1 MKKTRRILVTGAAS
15 GIGAAICRR
24 LVKPRDSFLVHTRSN
39 RVGLGL
45 TVKNIESAGGVA
57 EEAFIDL
64 AKKGSGKR
72 LIETAATKL
81 NGLDILITNAGYALR
96 TPATDL
102 KNVEFDLA
110 HYIIARSFF
119 EMTTAAIPFLKQ
131 SILPRIIGI
140 SSFGPHV
147 WRPAISSFA
156 ATSAAKASC
165 EAFAKALALQL
176 AGDRITVNMIAPG
189 FIEKDA
195 GGHAAIKS
203 ETLQAMRSQIPMGRI
218 GRPDEIAA
226 AVEFCASEGASYMT
240 GQVIHVN
247 GGLV

>member
-1 MKKTRRILVTGAAS
+1 MR
-15 GIGAAICRR
+15 
-24 LVKPRDSFLVHTRSN
+24 
-39 RVGLGL
+39 
-45 TVKNIESAGGVA
+45 KN
-57 EEAFIDL
+57 
-64 AKKGSGKR
+64 
-72 LIETAATKL
+72 
-81 NGLDILITNAGYALR
+81 
-96 TPATDL
+96 
-102 KNVEFDLA
+102 
-110 HYIIARSFF
+110 
-119 EMTTAAIPFLKQ
+119 
-131 SILPRIIGI
+131 
-140 SSFGPHV
+140 
-147 WRPAISSFA
+147 
-156 ATSAAKASC
+156 SAAKASC